1 MRTNFPSRIARV
13 SAGVALLLAPSSFA
27 AVLLLTHTGTG
38 SGQIGATSF
47 TNATFTISDTVDTAN
62 RQVIPSGGG
71 FFIDDSSASIAIT
84 GVGTYPFSSPT
95 RTFVNNSVTSVGFS
109 RAGFGGS
116 DLFDGPGDPAFSTWD
131 LLTGIGPIT
140 GTGTLMQWGSSN
152 GTINTSGG
160 VLTFSNGGSAT
171 TFTAVAVPEPAAC
184 AAIAGLIVLAG
195 ASWHRRRPR

>member
-1 MRTNFPSRIARV
+1 MKTKFPTLLARV

-95 RTFVNNSVTSVGFS
+95 RTFVNNSVTSWDF
-109 RAGFGGS
+109 
-116 DLFDGPGDPAFSTWD
+116 PGQGLEAAIYSMGRVTRRFPLGICSPGLARLPA
-131 LLTGIGPIT
+131 
-140 GTGTLMQWGSSN
+140 
-152 GTINTSGG
+152 
-160 VLTFSNGGSAT
+160 
-171 TFTAVAVPEPAAC
+171 PEP
-184 AAIAGLIVLAG
+184 
-195 ASWHRRRPR
+195 

>member
-1 MRTNFPSRIARV
+1 MKTKFPTLLARV
-13 SAGVALLLAPSSFA
+13 SAGVFFWLAPSSFA

-47 TNATFTISDTVDTAN
+47 TNATFTISDTVDTAT
-62 RQVIPSGGG
+62 RQTMAGGY
-71 FFIDDSSASIAIT
+71 FIDDLSASIAIT

-109 RAGFGGS
+109 RGGFGGS

-160 VLTFSNGGSAT
+160 VLTFSNGGSVT

-184 AAIAGLIVLAG
+184 AAIAGLSVLAG
-195 ASWHRRRPR
+195 TSWRRRPR